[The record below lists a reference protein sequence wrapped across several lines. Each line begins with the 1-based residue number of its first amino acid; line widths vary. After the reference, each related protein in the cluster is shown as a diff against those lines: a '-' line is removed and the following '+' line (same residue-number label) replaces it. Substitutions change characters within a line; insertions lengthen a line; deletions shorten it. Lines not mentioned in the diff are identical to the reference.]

1 MAPNLVELSVLLG
14 GINMHILI
22 TGASSGIGEA
32 IARHFGSK
40 ADNKLTLVARR
51 LEKLQ
56 ALGEELTAASQ
67 AIRADLLDSSE
78 AVRAVTEAQ
87 TQFGPIDL
95 LINNAGANHLGDP
108 AGFDVETAERLF
120 ALNVFSPMR
129 LIEAVLP
136 EMRQKRRGA
145 IVNVASIAA
154 ANAPGMMT
162 HYAATKAA
170 LARYSE
176 GLATQLE
183 GEGIQVLTVYPGPVK
198 TPMEDQ
204 VRDRLG
210 GDLGMGD
217 RLPSGDPAELAE
229 KIDKALRKGRRRLV
243 YPSFYASA
251 LWLPMVGQR
260 LTDEFSPRLGNEDRS

>member
-1 MAPNLVELSVLLG
+1 MNSLVR
-14 GINMHILI
+14 NYDMHIFI

-32 IARHFGSK
+32 IARHFGAESS
-40 ADNKLTLVARR
+40 NKLTLVARR
-51 LEKLQ
+51 LEKMEALGSELSAQTQ
-56 ALGEELTAASQ
+56 ALKFDLTQPSAASQ
-67 AIRADLLDSSE
+67 AL
-78 AVRAVTEAQ
+78 VQAQ
-87 TQFGPIDL
+87 EHFGPVDV

-108 AGFDVETAERLF
+108 AGFDVSAAERLF

-129 LIEAVLP
+129 LIEAALP
-136 EMRQKRRGA
+136 EMRKRGQGA

-154 ANAPGMMT
+154 ANAPGIMT

-183 GEGIQVLTVYPGPVK
+183 PEGIQVLTVYPGPVK

-204 VRDRLG
+204 VRDQLG

-217 RLPSGDPAELAE
+217 RLPNGKPEELAI
-229 KIDKALRKGRRRLV
+229 KIDEALNKRKRRLV
-243 YPSFYASA
+243 YPGFYASA
-251 LWLPMVGQR
+251 LWFPLVGQR
-260 LTDEFSPRLGNEDRS
+260 LTDEFSPRLETSSST

>member
-1 MAPNLVELSVLLG
+1 
-14 GINMHILI
+14 MHILI

-32 IARHFGSK
+32 IARYFGER
-40 ADNKLTLVARR
+40 AENKLTLVARR
-51 LEKLQ
+51 LEKLE
-56 ALGEELTAASQ
+56 ALAQTLTAESQ
-67 AIRADLLDSSE
+67 AIKADLLDANE
-78 AVRAVTEAQ
+78 ADRAVAEAQ
-87 TQFGPIDL
+87 TRFGPVDL
-95 LINNAGANHLGDP
+95 LINNAGANHLGEP
-108 AGFDVETAERLF
+108 AGFNVEAAERLF

-136 EMRQKRRGA
+136 EMRRRRHGL

-183 GEGIQVLTVYPGPVK
+183 AEGIRVLTVYPGPVK

-251 LWLPMVGQR
+251 LWLPLVGQR
-260 LTDEFSPRLGNEDRS
+260 LTDEFSPRLASEDLS

>member
-1 MAPNLVELSVLLG
+1 
-14 GINMHILI
+14 MHILI

-32 IARHFGSK
+32 IARHSGSDS
-40 ADNKLTLVARR
+40 ANKLTLVARR
-51 LEKLQ
+51 LEKMQRLADEVAAPAQ
-56 ALGEELTAASQ
+56 ALK
-67 AIRADLLDSSE
+67 ADLLEPE
-78 AVRAVTEAQ
+78 AADLAVKQAAES
-87 TQFGPIDL
+87 FGPIDL
-95 LINNAGANHLGDP
+95 LINNAGANDLGEP
-108 AGFDVETAERLF
+108 AGFAVTRAEQLF

-129 LIEAVLP
+129 LVEAVLP
-136 EMRQKRRGA
+136 AMRARGHGA
-145 IVNVASIAA
+145 VVNVASIAA

-183 GEGIQVLTVYPGPVK
+183 PEGIQVVTVYPGPVK

-217 RLPSGDPAELAE
+217 KLPSGDPQELAL
-229 KIDKALRKGRRRLV
+229 KIAKALQKGRRRLV

-251 LWLPMVGQR
+251 LWLPMLGQR
-260 LTDEFSPRLGNEDRS
+260 LTDEFSPRLGGEESL